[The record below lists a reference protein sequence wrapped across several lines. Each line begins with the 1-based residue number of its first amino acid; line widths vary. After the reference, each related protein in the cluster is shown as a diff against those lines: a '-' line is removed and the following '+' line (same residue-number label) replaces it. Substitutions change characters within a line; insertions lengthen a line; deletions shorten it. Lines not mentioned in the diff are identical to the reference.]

1 MSSQDSQSSTVKAW
15 DPLVRVFHWSLVFF
29 FLLAFITEDDWLN
42 LHVQAGYAVTFLIG
56 FRLLWGLV
64 GTRNA
69 RFMSFVKS
77 PRVVLTYLK
86 GMLSLKA
93 PHYLGHNP
101 LGAAMVIALLL
112 GIVLVSITGM
122 AIIAPEGNGPLAGTF
137 FSTLSGDWMEDVHE
151 FFANF
156 TLLMVLIHVSGV
168 VVSSFLEGE
177 NLVKAMVTGRKK
189 SRSNWVDVDP
199 GKGKEIQYQRTCKN
213 QSGSHKADL

>member
-1 MSSQDSQSSTVKAW
+1 MSSHDADSSTVKAW
-15 DPLVRVFHWSLVFF
+15 DPLVRVFLWSLVFF

-64 GTRNA
+64 GTRTA

-77 PRVVLTYLK
+77 PKVMLTYFK
-86 GMLSLKA
+86 EMLSLKT

-112 GIVLVSITGM
+112 GVLLVSITGM
-122 AIIAPEGNGPLAGTF
+122 ATIANEGNGPLAGTF
-137 FSTLSGDWMEDVHE
+137 FSTLGGDWMEDIHE

-168 VVSSFLEGE
+168 VVSSFLEDE

-199 GKGKEIQYQRTCKN
+199 AKGKEIQ
-213 QSGSHKADL
+213 S

>member
-1 MSSQDSQSSTVKAW
+1 MSFPDADSSTVKVW

-42 LHVQAGYAVTFLIG
+42 LHVQAGYAVSFLIG

-77 PRVVLTYLK
+77 PAAMLTYFK
-86 GMLSLKA
+86 RILSLKA

-101 LGAAMVIALLL
+101 LGAAMVIVLLL
-112 GIVLVSITGM
+112 GIVLVSTTDMVIV
-122 AIIAPEGNGPLAGTF
+122 ASDGNGPLAGTV
-137 FSTLSGDWMEDVHE
+137 FSTLGSEWMEDAHE

-156 TLLMVLIHVSGV
+156 TLLMVLVHLSGV
-168 VVSSFLEGE
+168 AVSSFLEDE
-177 NLVKAMVTGRKK
+177 NLVKSMVTGRKK
-189 SRSNWVDVDP
+189 IRTPWEDVNP
-199 GKGKEIQYQRTCKN
+199 GKGDEIQP
-213 QSGSHKADL
+213 

>member
-1 MSSQDSQSSTVKAW
+1 MSSQDADSATVKAW

-42 LHVQAGYAVTFLIG
+42 LHVQAGYAVSFLIG

-77 PRVVLTYLK
+77 PKVVLTYLK
-86 GMLSLKA
+86 GMLSQKA

-112 GIVLVSITGM
+112 SIVLVSFSGM
-122 AIIAPEGNGPLAGTF
+122 IIIASEGNGPLAGTV

-156 TLLMVLIHVSGV
+156 TLLMVLAHVSGV
-168 VVSSFLEGE
+168 IVSSFLEGE

-189 SRSNWVDVDP
+189 NRSAWADVNP
-199 GKGKEIQYQRTCKN
+199 GNGKEIE
-213 QSGSHKADL
+213 S

>member
-1 MSSQDSQSSTVKAW
+1 MSIQKSDSSTVKAW

-29 FLLAFITEDDWLN
+29 FLLAFVTGDDWPN
-42 LHVQAGYAVTFLIG
+42 LHVLTGYAVTFLIG

-77 PRVVLTYLK
+77 PKVMLAYLK

-112 GIVLVSITGM
+112 GIALASLTGM
-122 AIIAPEGNGPLAGTF
+122 VIIASEGNGPLAGTI
-137 FSTLSGDWMEDVHE
+137 FSTLGGDWMEDVHE

-156 TLLMVLIHVSGV
+156 TMLMVLIHVSGV
-168 VVSSFLEGE
+168 AISSFLEGE
-177 NLVKAMVTGRKK
+177 NLVKAMVTGRKRF
-189 SRSNWVDVDP
+189 RSNWVDVDP
-199 GKGKEIQYQRTCKN
+199 GNAKEIQ
-213 QSGSHKADL
+213 S

>member
-1 MSSQDSQSSTVKAW
+1 MSFQDADSSTVKVW

-29 FLLAFITEDDWLN
+29 FLLAFITEDDWIN

-77 PRVVLTYLK
+77 PAVMRAYLK
-86 GMLSLKA
+86 GLLSFKA

-101 LGAAMVIALLL
+101 LGAAMVIVLLL
-112 GIVLVSITGM
+112 SIALVSFTGM
-122 AIIAPEGNGPLAGTF
+122 VIIASEGNGPLAGTF
-137 FSTLSGDWMEDVHE
+137 FSTLGGDWMEDVHE

-156 TLLMVLIHVSGV
+156 TLLMVVAHVSGV

-189 SRSNWVDVDP
+189 NRSYWEDVNP
-199 GKGKEIQYQRTCKN
+199 GKGKGK
-213 QSGSHKADL
+213 QS